1 MDFNTFLTRL
11 GIDPDSFK
19 NIETDPIK
27 TENGYIFYAEQ
38 RSDER
43 VCPYCHSKHTEIK
56 GYHHIHINCSDNKNI
71 QDILRV
77 KKVRLMCLDC
87 HKTFTPPLKGIAR
100 KAHISDLTK
109 QLISNDFT
117 RKMTFQG
124 IANKYSVSNGYVV
137 ALFDAK
143 VRFVPRSPMPKVLCI
158 DEFHF
163 SAEFDQKYC
172 CCLVDFQ
179 DRSVLD
185 IIKSRQMPY
194 LREYF
199 SNISQSERSNVIV
212 FISDMY
218 DGYSTIKQSYFPNA
232 IHVIDLFHVITQMT
246 NVINL
251 LRTRTMN
258 TLATKGSKEYNFMKS
273 NWKYFLCRRGKIP
286 SKTYTYQKTG
296 EVCAY
301 SDLLFSCLILNN
313 DLLNAY
319 NILQD
324 LFKYS
329 KSFTFTEA
337 ENFVIWIFSRLLN
350 SQCEDLKAVGRTYR
364 KWRVEIA
371 NAFVKNQTG
380 ENFTNALAENMNNH
394 IKTIIKSTYG
404 YQNFERFRKRCLLML
419 RYNKCQ

>member
-11 GIDPDSFK
+11 GIDPDGFK
-19 NIETDPIK
+19 NIKTDPII
-27 TENGYIFYAEQ
+27 TDDGFIFYTEQ

-43 VCPYCHSKHTEIK
+43 ICPYCHSIHTEIK
-56 GYHHIHINCSDNKNI
+56 GYHHVDINCSDNENI
-71 QDILRV
+71 KDILRV
-77 KKVRLMCLDC
+77 KKVRFICRDC
-87 HKTFTPPLKGIAR
+87 HRTFTPPLKGITR
-100 KAHISDLTK
+100 RAHISDLTK
-109 QLISNDFT
+109 QLIYNDFT

-124 IANKYSVSNGYVV
+124 IASKYQISNGYVV

-143 VRFVPRSPMPKVLCI
+143 VRYVPRSQLPKILCI

-163 SAEFDQKYC
+163 SSELDQKYC
-172 CCLVDFQ
+172 CCLVDYQ

-199 SNISQSERSNVIV
+199 ANISQSERNNVKV

-218 DGYSTIKQSYFPNA
+218 DGYSTIKHAYFPNA
-232 IHVIDLFHVITQMT
+232 IHVIDLFHVITQLT
-246 NVINL
+246 NAVNR

-258 TLATKGSKEYNFMKS
+258 TLAAKGSKEYNFMKG

-286 SKTYTYQKTG
+286 AKTYTYQKTG
-296 EVCAY
+296 EVCEY
-301 SDLLFSCLILNN
+301 SDLLFSCLLLND

-337 ENFVIWIFSRLLN
+337 ENFVVWISSRLLN
-350 SQCEDLKAVGRTYR
+350 SQCGDLEAVGRTYR

-380 ENFTNALAENMNNH
+380 ENLTNAMAENMNNH
-394 IKTIIKSTYG
+394 IKTIIKSAYG

-419 RYNKCQ
+419 RYNKCP